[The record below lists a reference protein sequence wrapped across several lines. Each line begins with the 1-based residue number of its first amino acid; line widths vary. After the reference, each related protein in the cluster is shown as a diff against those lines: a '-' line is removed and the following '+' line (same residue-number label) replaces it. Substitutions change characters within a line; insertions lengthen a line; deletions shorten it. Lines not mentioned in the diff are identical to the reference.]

1 MTKRTTMRM
10 MTGVLLALVA
20 TTAVPAAEPNAAE
33 PGYDKKALIVRRRNL
48 GRSEKFRIMVDKVVS
63 QPGPGEG
70 QWREM
75 SDEIFQEF
83 AQAGFNVVVPRIG
96 GEDPSRVRR
105 TAHGAG
111 KNGVFTMAWLRGTLH
126 LYDKGERW
134 DKQRMTWGGGL
145 RQDVYSPNMDAI
157 WDHITHHVVGC
168 AKISVDEPSL
178 IGAFLDYENYWG
190 FDGEGTHPQET
201 TLYGLSYDEKILG
214 EFAASKGIEMP
225 TLGLAE
231 RYPWLVE
238 KGLDKEFA
246 AFQIAS
252 WRARCRK
259 LRQQIDEV
267 NPEFQLFIYPTPMES
282 FFIREAACLEF
293 GTEKAPYIVADWKT
307 YGRPQPK
314 VLPQDQA
321 MRVLYRRLTSKMK
334 AMRAYDVRHQY
345 ISGIDPKL
353 GGYTPAR
360 IPALN
365 NTDPEFCG
373 RNAAM
378 ISETCNGYWVFYE
391 GPTRD
396 KPDHAA
402 YMEWFTRANRAIVA
416 GSDDFW
422 KADRVTPDL
431 VDLVRIEPK
440 TDKPQITGKV
450 ALARAVEDTGKYE
463 VHPFEGAT
471 LAYLQQFD
479 AIVLVSFTERMP
491 ADSPLPTALRAYVE
505 QGGGLLV
512 GFDTF
517 AFMESPFPEFGGHG
531 VPADHD
537 RIVVNHRFAYVVDT
551 DFEVAEEHPA
561 LGDLKA
567 GTRYRPIYGKHIIF
581 EAGPQAKVLMRDEFG
596 NAVYAVATLGK
607 GRVAFAGSHC
617 RAPEGLEKQLY
628 LSTLTWVAGGGD

>member
-1 MTKRTTMRM
+1 
-10 MTGVLLALVA
+10 MTGVLLVLVA
-20 TTAVPAAEPNAAE
+20 TTVVPAAEPNAAE

-111 KNGVFTMAWLRGTLH
+111 KNGVFTMAWQRGTWH

-134 DKQRMTWGGGL
+134 DKQRMVWGGGL
-145 RQDVYSPNMDAI
+145 RQDVYSPNMDAL
-157 WDHITHHVVGC
+157 WDHITHRVVGC

-293 GTEKAPYIVADWKT
+293 GTEKAPYVVADWRT

-321 MRVLYRRLTSKMK
+321 LDVLHGRLTSKMK
-334 AMRAYDVRHQY
+334 AMSAFDVPYQY

-353 GGYTPAR
+353 GGYTTAS
-360 IPALN
+360 IPALI

-391 GPTRD
+391 GPKRGSL
-396 KPDHAA
+396 DHRT
-402 YMEWFTRANRAIVA
+402 YMDWFRQANQEIVA
-416 GSDDFW
+416 GNYAFW
-422 KADRVTPDL
+422 RQPRETPDI
-431 VDLVRIEPK
+431 VKFNKIEPK
-440 TDKPQITGKV
+440 TDKKQITGKIGQGKT
-450 ALARAVEDTGKYE
+450 VEATGKYE
-463 VHPFEGAT
+463 IHPLEGGT
-471 LAYLQQFD
+471 LEYFRQFD
-479 AIVLVSFTERMP
+479 AIVLVSYTEWMQP
-491 ADSPLPTALRAYVE
+491 DAPFPKSLRQYVE
-505 QGGGLLV
+505 QGGGLFV

-517 AFMESPFPEFGGHG
+517 WFMKSPFPEIAVHG
-531 VPADHD
+531 IPVDHERIETD
-537 RIVVNHRFAYVVDT
+537 RHAHVIDT
-551 DFEVAEEHPA
+551 DYEVVKEHPA
-561 LGDLKA
+561 LGDLKV
-567 GTRYRPIYGKHIIF
+567 GTRYRPVYREHMVV
-581 EAGPQAKVLMRDEFG
+581 EPGPKATVVMRNEFG
-596 NAVYAVATLGK
+596 DPVGVVGKLGK
-607 GRVAFAGSHC
+607 GRVAFLGSYYS
-617 RAPEGLEKQLY
+617 RVPEGPEKQAY
-628 LSTLTWVAGGGD
+628 LSMIDWVAGGE